1 MSSLQRVQGEA
12 GVSILGLHTLR
23 RTGGRLT
30 WLASVPIETIAPVME
45 HESTEKTLQYIGVN
59 LGGQC
64 RAFEAVR
71 IMHVQ
76 MQKTAEIS
84 PFATVPER

>member
-1 MSSLQRVQGEA
+1 M
-12 GVSILGLHTLR
+12 
-23 RTGGRLT
+23 
-30 WLASVPIETIAPVME
+30 WLASVPIETIASVME

-71 IMHVQ
+71 NMCVQ
-76 MQKTAEIS
+76 MQKTAGN
-84 PFATVPER
+84 VPLLTMP